1 MRGRRTPA
9 RISPGKIINLW
20 GIKTRINR
28 TSSLASSA
36 AGSSIGGAVSEISS
50 KPLSSSLSSTRS
62 YQRGNKDYRRSKHEE
77 AWSTCVKST
86 LGSFPCTEQIFS
98 QISSQPACIDNIWRG
113 VTHEA
118 LVQFENILREHQLK
132 LFRPHTFSWK
142 LSARSKLSPSD
153 HTIRVS
159 CCFWTT
165 EWVFRWLSN
174 PCH

>member
-1 MRGRRTPA
+1 MAVASFSLLRGDERQED
-9 RISPGKIINLW
+9 
-20 GIKTRINR
+20 
-28 TSSLASSA
+28 TSSDISWTSNPFMGI
-36 AGSSIGGAVSEISS
+36 GSKILTGPQVWQALLQVAQLEE
-50 KPLSSSLSSTRS
+50 LF
-62 YQRGNKDYRRSKHEE
+62 RRSRRSLCHLRCPLPGPIKEGIRIVADKSAKSKR

-159 CCFWTT
+159 CCF
-165 EWVFRWLSN
+165 
-174 PCH
+174 